1 MGICNRNTCWLFN
14 YFNYSLAIQIEKIDK
29 MGKLNSKIPD
39 GPLSQKWTKYKASVK
54 LVNPANKKKLEI
66 IVVGTGLSG
75 AGAASALGELGY
87 SVKNFCYQDSPRRAH
102 SVAAQGGINAA
113 KNYQNDG
120 DSIYRLF
127 YDMIKGGDYRARKA
141 NVYRAA
147 EVSNQVIDHYTA
159 LGVPFARDYGGT
171 LDTRSFGGVQV
182 SRTFY
187 AKGQTG
193 QQCLL
198 GCYSSLN
205 RQIKKGSV
213 VMYPRREMLDLVVID
228 GKARGII
235 ARNLVTGDIERHSAH
250 AVVLA
255 TGGYGTIYY
264 MSTLAVNSNASA
276 AWKAHKKGAFFA
288 NPSFLQIHPTCVP
301 QLNQFQSKLTLMSES
316 LRNDGRIWVP
326 KAKGDKRPANSI
338 PEEERDYYLERRYPT
353 FGNLVP
359 RDVASRATK
368 ERCDAGYGV
377 GETGLSVNLDFRDS
391 IKKQGK
397 KAIENKYGNLFEMY
411 KTITGIDPY
420 DEPMR
425 IYPAGH
431 YTMGGLWVDYELMTT
446 IPGLYAIGESNF
458 SDHGANRLGASSLMQ
473 AAGDGY
479 FILPNT
485 ISNYLAD
492 EIRVSK
498 ITTDRPEFEETEKA
512 AIDRLEKLISIKGKQ
527 TASSFHKRLGTIMW
541 DYCGMTRNEEGLKK
555 ALTLISDLKKEFW
568 SDLKVTG
575 TIMELNPELEKAG
588 RVADYLEF
596 ASLLVN
602 DALERRESCGAH
614 FREEFQTPDGEA
626 QRNDEKFAYV
636 AAWEYAGE
644 GNPHILHKEEL
655 KFEEVEMKVR
665 SYK

>member
-1 MGICNRNTCWLFN
+1 
-14 YFNYSLAIQIEKIDK
+14 
-29 MGKLNSKIPD
+29 MGKLISKIPD
-39 GPLSQKWTKYKASVK
+39 GPLAEKWTRYKNSVK
-54 LVNPANKKKLEI
+54 LVNPANKKKIEI

-120 DSIYRLF
+120 DSTYRLF
-127 YDMIKGGDYRARKA
+127 YDMIKGGDFRAREA

-147 EVSNQVIDHYTA
+147 EVSNQVIDHFTA

-205 RQIKKGSV
+205 RQIKKGNV
-213 VMYPRREMLDLVVID
+213 KMFPRREMLDLVVID
-228 GKARGII
+228 GRARGII
-235 ARNLVTGDIERHSAH
+235 TRNLITGEIERHGAH
-250 AVVLA
+250 AIVLA

-264 MSTLAVNSNASA
+264 LSTLAVNSNASA
-276 AWKAHKKGAFFA
+276 AWKAHRKGAFFA
-288 NPSFLQIHPTCVP
+288 NPSFVQIHPTCVP
-301 QLNQFQSKLTLMSES
+301 QLNEFQSKLTLMSES
-316 LRNDGRIWVP
+316 LRNDGRIWVS
-326 KAKGDKRPANSI
+326 KTKGDKRSANDI
-338 PEEERDYYLERRYPT
+338 PEDERDYYLERRYPA

-359 RDVASRATK
+359 RDVASRAAK

-377 GETGLSVNLDFRDS
+377 GESGLAVNLDFRDA
-391 IKKQGK
+391 INKQGK
-397 KAIENKYGNLFEMY
+397 KAIENKYGNLFDMY
-411 KTITGIDPY
+411 KTITGIDSY

-479 FILPNT
+479 FVLPNT

-492 EIRVSK
+492 QISVAK
-498 ITTDRPEFEETEKA
+498 IATDKPEFADAEKA
-512 AIDRLEKLISIKGKQ
+512 AKERIDKLMTIKGKH
-527 TASSFHKRLGTIMW
+527 TASSFHKRLGKIMW
-541 DYCGMTRNEEGLKK
+541 DYVGMSRNEAGLKK
-555 ALTLISDLKKEFW
+555 ALELVRELKDEFW
-568 SDLKVTG
+568 KDLNIPGSATD
-575 TIMELNPELEKAG
+575 LNMELEKAG
-588 RVADYLEF
+588 RVADYFDL
-596 ASLLVN
+596 AQLLIT
-602 DALERRESCGAH
+602 DALDRKESCGAH
-614 FREEFQTPDGEA
+614 FREEYQTPDGEA
-626 QRNDEKFAYV
+626 LRNDAEFAYV

-644 GNPHILHKEEL
+644 GKPHILHKEEL

>member
-1 MGICNRNTCWLFN
+1 
-14 YFNYSLAIQIEKIDK
+14 

-39 GPLSQKWTKYKASVK
+39 GPLARKWTKFKESVK
-54 LVNPANKKKLEI
+54 LVNPANKKKLDI

-87 SVKNFCYQDSPRRAH
+87 SVKNFCYQDTPRRAH

-120 DSIYRLF
+120 DSVYRLF
-127 YDMIKGGDYRARKA
+127 YDMIKGGDYRAREA

-147 EVSNQVIDHYTA
+147 EVSNDVIDHFTA

-205 RQIKKGSV
+205 RQIKKGNV
-213 VMYPRREMLDLVVID
+213 TMYPRREMLDLVVID

-235 ARNLVTGDIERHSAH
+235 TRNLLTGEIERHSAH

-264 MSTLAVNSNASA
+264 LSTLAVNSNASA
-276 AWKAHKKGAFFA
+276 AWKSHKKGAFFA
-288 NPSFLQIHPTCVP
+288 NPSFVQIHPTCVP
-301 QLNQFQSKLTLMSES
+301 QLNEFQSKLTLMSES
-316 LRNDGRIWVP
+316 LRNDGRVWVP
-326 KAKGDKRPANSI
+326 KTKSDSRPANEI
-338 PEEERDYYLERRYPT
+338 PEEERDYFLERRYPA

-359 RDVASRATK
+359 RDVASRAVK

-377 GETGLSVNLDFRDS
+377 GKTRLAVNLDFREA

-411 KTITGIDPY
+411 KTITGSDPY
-420 DEPMR
+420 EEPMR

-479 FILPNT
+479 FVLPNT

-492 EIRVSK
+492 EIRVPK
-498 ITTDRPEFEETEKA
+498 IPTDKPEFELAEKA
-512 AIDRLEKLISIKGKQ
+512 AVERLKKLISIKGKQ
-527 TASSFHKRLGTIMW
+527 TASSFHKRLGKIMW
-541 DYCGMTRNEEGLKK
+541 DHVGMTRNEEGLKK
-555 ALTLISDLKKEFW
+555 ALTLIHDLKEEFW
-568 SDLKVTG
+568 KDLNIPG
-575 TIMELNPELEKAG
+575 AINELNMELDKAG
-588 RVADYLEF
+588 RVADFFELAE
-596 ASLLVN
+596 LLVT
-602 DALERRESCGAH
+602 DALDRRESCGAH

-636 AAWEYAGE
+636 AAWEYTAE
-644 GNPHILHKEEL
+644 GKPHILHKEEL

>member
-1 MGICNRNTCWLFN
+1 
-14 YFNYSLAIQIEKIDK
+14 
-29 MGKLNSKIPD
+29 
-39 GPLSQKWTKYKASVK
+39 
-54 LVNPANKKKLEI
+54 
-66 IVVGTGLSG
+66 
-75 AGAASALGELGY
+75 
-87 SVKNFCYQDSPRRAH
+87 
-102 SVAAQGGINAA
+102 
-113 KNYQNDG
+113 
-120 DSIYRLF
+120 
-127 YDMIKGGDYRARKA
+127 MIKGGDYRAREA

-147 EVSNQVIDHYTA
+147 EVSNQVIDHFTA

-205 RQIKKGSV
+205 RQIKKGNV
-213 VMYPRREMLDLVVID
+213 KMFPRREMLDLVIVD

-235 ARNLVTGDIERHSAH
+235 ARNLVTGEIERHGAH

-255 TGGYGTIYY
+255 TGGYGTIYF

-288 NPSFLQIHPTCVP
+288 NPSFVQIHPTCVP
-301 QLNQFQSKLTLMSES
+301 QLNNYQSKLTLMSES
-316 LRNDGRIWVP
+316 LRNDGRVWVP
-326 KAKGDKRPANSI
+326 KTKGEIRPPNEI
-338 PEEERDYYLERRYPT
+338 PEEERDYFLERRYPA

-359 RDVASRATK
+359 RDVSSRAIK

-377 GETGLSVNLDFRDS
+377 GETKLAVYMDFRDA
-391 IKKQGK
+391 INKQGK

-411 KTITGIDPY
+411 KTITGSDPY
-420 DEPMR
+420 EEPMK

-479 FILPNT
+479 FVLPNT
-485 ISNYLAD
+485 VSNYLAD
-492 EIRVSK
+492 EIRTPK
-498 ITTDRPEFEETEKA
+498 ISTDKPEFEEAERA
-512 AIDRLEKLISIKGKQ
+512 ARERLNKLLSVKGKQ
-527 TASSFHKRLGTIMW
+527 NAASFHKRLGKIMW
-541 DYCGMTRNEEGLKK
+541 DYVGMTRNEAGLKK
-555 ALTLISDLKKEFW
+555 AFEMIRELQQEFW
-568 SDLKVTG
+568 RDLNVPG
-575 TIMELNPELEKAG
+575 TADELNMELEKAG
-588 RVADYLEF
+588 RVADYFELTQ
-596 ASLLVN
+596 LLIT
-602 DALERRESCGAH
+602 DALNRKESCGAH
-614 FREEFQTPDGEA
+614 FREEYQTPDGEA
-626 QRNDEKFAYV
+626 LRNDQEFTYV

-644 GNPHILHKEEL
+644 EKPHVLHKEEL

>member
-1 MGICNRNTCWLFN
+1 
-14 YFNYSLAIQIEKIDK
+14 

-39 GPLSQKWTKYKASVK
+39 GPLATKWTKYKASVK

-66 IVVGTGLSG
+66 IVIGTGLSG
-75 AGAASALGELGY
+75 AGASSALGELGY
-87 SVKNFCYQDSPRRAH
+87 SVKTFCYQDSPRRAH

-113 KNYQNDG
+113 KNYQNDN
-120 DSIYRLF
+120 DSTYRLF
-127 YDMIKGGDYRARKA
+127 YDMIKGGDFRAREA

-187 AKGQTG
+187 SSGQTG

-198 GCYSSLN
+198 GAYSSLN
-205 RQIKKGSV
+205 RQIKKGNV
-213 VMYPRREMLDLVVID
+213 TMYPRREMLDIVLID

-235 ARNLVTGDIERHSAH
+235 ARNLLTGEIERHAAH

-264 MSTLAVNSNASA
+264 LSTLAVNSNASA
-276 AWKAHKKGAFFA
+276 AWKAHKKGALFA
-288 NPSFLQIHPTCVP
+288 NPSFIQIHPTCVP
-301 QLNQFQSKLTLMSES
+301 QLNEFQAKLTLMSES
-316 LRNDGRIWVP
+316 LRNDGRVWVP
-326 KAKGDKRPANSI
+326 KAKGDIRPANDI
-338 PEEERDYYLERRYPT
+338 PEEERDYYLERRYPA

-359 RDVASRATK
+359 RDVASRAAK
-368 ERCDAGYGV
+368 ERCDAGYGI
-377 GETGLSVNLDFRDS
+377 GETGLAVNLDFRDS

-397 KAIENKYGNLFEMY
+397 EAIESKYGNLFDMY
-411 KTITGIDPY
+411 KTITGIDSY
-420 DEPMR
+420 KEPMR

-446 IPGLYAIGESNF
+446 VPGLYAIGEANF

-473 AAGDGY
+473 TSGDGY

-485 ISNYLAD
+485 INNYLAD
-492 EIRVSK
+492 EIRVPK
-498 ITTDRPEFEETEKA
+498 ITTDKPEFAETEKA
-512 AIDRLEKLISIKGKQ
+512 VLEKLNKFISIKGKQ
-527 TASSFHKRLGTIMW
+527 TAASFHKRLGRIMW
-541 DYCGMTRNEEGLKK
+541 DYCGMVRNEEGLKK
-555 ALTLISDLKKEFW
+555 ALVLIKELKDEFW
-568 SDLKVTG
+568 RDLSVPGKYS
-575 TIMELNPELEKAG
+575 ELNQELEKAG
-588 RVADYLEF
+588 RVADYFELSE
-596 ASLLVN
+596 LLVN
-602 DALERRESCGAH
+602 DALNRKESCGAH
-614 FREEFQTPDGEA
+614 FREEYQTPDGEA
-626 QRNDEKFAYV
+626 LRNDEEFAYV

-644 GNPHILHKEEL
+644 GKPSVLHKEEL
-655 KFEEVEMKVR
+655 KFEDVEMKVR

>member
-1 MGICNRNTCWLFN
+1 
-14 YFNYSLAIQIEKIDK
+14 
-29 MGKLNSKIPD
+29 MGKLVSKIPD
-39 GPLSQKWTKYKASVK
+39 GPLADKWTRYKNSVK
-54 LVNPANKKKLEI
+54 LVNPANKKKIEI

-120 DSIYRLF
+120 DSTYRLF
-127 YDMIKGGDYRARKA
+127 YDMIKGGDFRAREA

-147 EVSNQVIDHYTA
+147 EVSNQVIDHFTA

-205 RQIKKGSV
+205 RQIKKGNV
-213 VMYPRREMLDLVVID
+213 KMFPRREMLDLVVID
-228 GKARGII
+228 GRARGII
-235 ARNLVTGDIERHSAH
+235 TRNLITGEIERHGAH
-250 AVVLA
+250 AIVLA

-264 MSTLAVNSNASA
+264 LSTLAVNSNASA
-276 AWKAHKKGAFFA
+276 AWKAHRRGAFFA
-288 NPSFLQIHPTCVP
+288 NPSFVQIHPTSVP
-301 QLNQFQSKLTLMSES
+301 QLNEFQSKLTLMSES
-316 LRNDGRIWVP
+316 LRNDGRIWVS
-326 KAKGDKRPANSI
+326 KTKGDKRPANDI
-338 PEEERDYYLERRYPT
+338 PEDERDYYLERRYPA

-359 RDVASRATK
+359 RDVASRAAK

-377 GETGLSVNLDFRDS
+377 GESGLAVNLDFRDA

-397 KAIENKYGNLFEMY
+397 KAIENKYGNLFDMY
-411 KTITGIDPY
+411 KTITGIDSY

-479 FILPNT
+479 FVLPNT

-492 EIRVSK
+492 QISIAK
-498 ITTDRPEFEETEKA
+498 TATDKPEFADAEKA
-512 AIDRLEKLISIKGKQ
+512 AKERIDKLMSIKGKH
-527 TASSFHKRLGTIMW
+527 TASSFHKRLGKIMW
-541 DYCGMTRNEEGLKK
+541 DYVGMSRNETGLKK
-555 ALTLISDLKKEFW
+555 ALELVRELKDEFW
-568 SDLKVTG
+568 KDLNIPG
-575 TIMELNPELEKAG
+575 SAGDLNMELEKAG
-588 RVADYLEF
+588 RVADYFDL
-596 ASLLVN
+596 AQLLIT
-602 DALERRESCGAH
+602 DALDRKESCGAH
-614 FREEFQTPDGEA
+614 FREEYQTPDGEA
-626 QRNDEKFAYV
+626 LRNDAEFAYV
-636 AAWEYAGE
+636 AAWEYNGE
-644 GNPHILHKEEL
+644 GKPHILHKEEL

>member
-1 MGICNRNTCWLFN
+1 
-14 YFNYSLAIQIEKIDK
+14 
-29 MGKLNSKIPD
+29 MGKLISKIPD
-39 GPLSQKWTKYKASVK
+39 GPLAQKWTNYKANVK

-75 AGAASALGELGY
+75 ASAASSLGELGY
-87 SVKNFCYQDSPRRAH
+87 IVKNFCYQDSPRRAH

-127 YDMIKGGDYRARKA
+127 YDMIKGGDFRAREA

-147 EVSNQVIDHYTA
+147 EVSNEVIDHYTA

-187 AKGQTG
+187 SKGQTG

-198 GCYSSLN
+198 GVYSSLN
-205 RQIKKGSV
+205 RQIKKGTV
-213 VMYPRREMLDLVVID
+213 KMFPRREMLDLVVID

-235 ARNLVTGDIERHSAH
+235 TRNLLTGEIERHGAH

-264 MSTLAVNSNASA
+264 LSTLAVNSNASA
-276 AWKAHKKGAFFA
+276 AWKAHKKGALFA
-288 NPSFLQIHPTCVP
+288 NPSFVQIHPTSVP
-301 QLNQFQSKLTLMSES
+301 QLNEFQSKLTLMSES

-326 KAKGDKRPANSI
+326 KAKGDKRPANDI
-338 PEEERDYYLERRYPT
+338 PEDERDYYLERRYPA

-359 RDVASRATK
+359 RDVASRAAK

-377 GETGLSVNLDFRDS
+377 GETGLAVNLDFRDS
-391 IKKQGK
+391 IKKLGK
-397 KAIENKYGNLFEMY
+397 KVIEDRYGNLFEMY

-420 DEPMR
+420 VEPMR

-446 IPGLYAIGESNF
+446 IPGLYSIGESNF

-473 AAGDGY
+473 ASGDGY

-485 ISNYLAD
+485 INNYLAD
-492 EIRVSK
+492 EIRTPK
-498 ITTDRPEFEETEKA
+498 ISTDKQEFIETEKA
-512 AIDRLEKLISIKGKQ
+512 AVERLNKLISIKGKQ
-527 TASSFHKRLGTIMW
+527 TASSFHKRLGKIMW
-541 DYCGMTRNEEGLKK
+541 DHCGMIRNEKGLKE
-555 ALTLISDLKKEFW
+555 ALVLINDLKEEFW
-568 SDLKVTG
+568 RDLNVPG
-575 TIMELNPELEKAG
+575 TIGELNMELEKAG
-588 RVADYLEF
+588 RVADYFEL
-596 ASLLVN
+596 ATLLVT
-602 DALERRESCGAH
+602 DALNRQESCGAH

-626 QRNDEKFAYV
+626 LRNDEEFAYV

-644 GNPHILHKEEL
+644 GKAHILHKEDL

>member
-1 MGICNRNTCWLFN
+1 
-14 YFNYSLAIQIEKIDK
+14 
-29 MGKLNSKIPD
+29 MGKLTSKIPE
-39 GPLSQKWTKYKASVK
+39 GPLSQKWTKYKASSK

-75 AGAASALGELGY
+75 AAAASALGELGY
-87 SVKNFCYQDSPRRAH
+87 SVRNFCYQDSPRRAH

-120 DSIYRLF
+120 DSTFRLF
-127 YDMIKGGDYRARKA
+127 YDMIKGGDYRAREA

-147 EVSNQVIDHYTA
+147 EVSNQVIDHFTA

-205 RQIKKGSV
+205 RQIKKGNV

-228 GKARGII
+228 GVARGII
-235 ARNLVTGDIERHSAH
+235 TRNLLTGEIERHSAH

-255 TGGYGTIYY
+255 TGGYGTIYF

-288 NPSFLQIHPTCVP
+288 NPSFIQIHPTSVP

-326 KAKGDKRPANSI
+326 KAKGDNRPANSI
-338 PEEERDYYLERRYPT
+338 PEEERDYYLERRYPA

-359 RDVASRATK
+359 RDVASRAAK
-368 ERCDAGYGV
+368 ERCDAGFGV
-377 GETGLSVNLDFRDS
+377 GPTGLAVNLDFRDS

-397 KAIENKYGNLFEMY
+397 KSIENKYGNLFEMY

-485 ISNYLAD
+485 ISNFLAD
-492 EIRVSK
+492 EIRVAK
-498 ITTDRPEFEETEKA
+498 ISTNLPEFSEAEKSA
-512 AIDRLEKLISIKGKQ
+512 VERLEKLISVKGKH
-527 TASSFHKRLGTIMW
+527 TAASFHKRLGKIMW

-575 TIMELNPELEKAG
+575 TINELNPELEKAG
-588 RVADYLEF
+588 RVADYLEL
-596 ASLLVN
+596 AELLVN
-602 DALERRESCGAH
+602 DALDRKESCGAH

-626 QRNDEKFAYV
+626 QRNDEEFAYV

-644 GNPHILHKEEL
+644 GKPHILHKEEL

>member
-1 MGICNRNTCWLFN
+1 
-14 YFNYSLAIQIEKIDK
+14 
-29 MGKLNSKIPD
+29 MGKLISKIPD
-39 GPLSQKWTKYKASVK
+39 GPLAQKWTNYKASVK

-66 IVVGTGLSG
+66 IVIGTGLSG
-75 AGAASALGELGY
+75 AGASSALGELGY
-87 SVKNFCYQDSPRRAH
+87 SVKTFCYQDSPRRAH

-113 KNYQNDG
+113 KNYQSDG

-127 YDMIKGGDYRARKA
+127 YDMIKGGDFRAREA

-147 EVSNQVIDHYTA
+147 EVSNEVIDHYTA

-187 AKGQTG
+187 SKGQTG

-198 GCYSSLN
+198 GVYSSLN
-205 RQIKKGSV
+205 RQIKKGNV
-213 VMYPRREMLDLVVID
+213 TMYPRREMLDLVLID

-235 ARNLVTGDIERHSAH
+235 ARNLLTGEIERHGAH

-255 TGGYGTIYY
+255 TGGYGTIYFL
-264 MSTLAVNSNASA
+264 STLAVNSNASA

-288 NPSFLQIHPTCVP
+288 NPSFVQIHPTSVP
-301 QLNQFQSKLTLMSES
+301 QLNEFQSKLTLMSES

-326 KAKGDKRPANSI
+326 KTKGDKRPANDI

-359 RDVASRATK
+359 RDVASRAAK
-368 ERCDAGYGV
+368 ERCDAGFGV
-377 GETGLSVNLDFRDS
+377 GETGLAVNLDFRDS

-397 KAIENKYGNLFEMY
+397 KVIENKYGNLFDMY

-420 DEPMR
+420 EEPMR

-473 AAGDGY
+473 ASGDGY

-492 EIRVSK
+492 EIRIPKVL
-498 ITTDRPEFEETEKA
+498 TERPEFDEAEKA
-512 AIDRLEKLISIKGKQ
+512 AVDRINKFMSIKGKHN
-527 TASSFHKRLGTIMW
+527 AASFHKRLGKIMW
-541 DYCGMTRNEEGLKK
+541 DYCGMIRNEEGLKK
-555 ALTLISDLKKEFW
+555 ALVLIKDLRDEFW
-568 SDLKVTG
+568 KDLNVTG
-575 TIMELNPELEKAG
+575 SANELNQELEKAG
-588 RVADYLEF
+588 RVADYFELAE
-596 ASLLVN
+596 LLVN
-602 DALERRESCGAH
+602 DALNRKESCGAH

-626 QRNDEKFAYV
+626 LRNDEEFAYV
-636 AAWEYAGE
+636 AAWEYGGDGKPE
-644 GNPHILHKEEL
+644 TLHKEEL
-655 KFEEVEMKVR
+655 KFEYVEMKVR